1 MKLDAI
7 IDLDS
12 LQQIQ
17 DTFTKAT
24 GLAAIAVNYQG
35 EPLIRY
41 SSFTPF
47 CSKLREHPKYYEKCR
62 QSDAHSSLES
72 ARAGK
77 ICIHR
82 CHAGLIDFAIPII
95 VEGEYVASMLA
106 GQTKVDTYDNDLI
119 NKDLIKLSEDIFIDA
134 PELKEY
140 FDSIPVLPFNR
151 IYEAA
156 NLMYLIL
163 NHTIEQYLANKR
175 TLALLEEQKKKVELE
190 EQYNNLEIRLHH
202 SQVTPHFLFNAL
214 NVAGR
219 QAYLE
224 GAQKTQDII
233 YALAD
238 MYRYSMNYAGLL
250 IPVEQEVQ
258 NLRNYLFI
266 QTIRFGNLLKL
277 HIDIDDSIMEYIVPA
292 MGLQIFVENSIRH
305 GLEKKENMGTV
316 EIIGYKRNGRLRFE
330 ITDNGVGMP
339 ADRIKLLNEPN
350 FVGNPS
356 LKLAG
361 IGIYN
366 VHKRLQYFFH
376 DDYSVLFSAVPEGG
390 VMVEIAIPAKTVS
403 QVNMVS

>member
-1 MKLDAI
+1 MKLDEI
-7 IDLDS
+7 IDLDA

-17 DTFTKAT
+17 DTFGKAT

-35 EPLIRY
+35 DPLIRY

-47 CSKLREHPKYYEKCR
+47 CAKLREHPKYNEKCR

-72 ARAGK
+72 ARTGE

-106 GQTKVDTYDNDLI
+106 GQAKVDICDNDLI
-119 NKDLIKLSEDIFIDA
+119 NQDLIKLSADIFTDV

-140 FDSIPVLPFNR
+140 FDRIPVLPFNR
-151 IYEAA
+151 IHEAA
-156 NLMYLIL
+156 NLMYLTL
-163 NHTIEQYLANKR
+163 NHTVEQYLTNKK
-175 TLALLEEQKKKVELE
+175 TLTLLEEQKKKVELE
-190 EQYNNLEIRLHH
+190 QQYNDLEIKMHH

-214 NVAGR
+214 NAAGR

-224 GAQKTQDII
+224 GAQKTQNII

-250 IPVEQEVQ
+250 IPVEQEFQ

-266 QTIRFGNLLKL
+266 QTIRFGDLLNL
-277 HIDIDDSIMEYIVPA
+277 HIDVDEGIMEYIVPA
-292 MGLQIFVENSIRH
+292 MGLQIFVENSLRH

-316 EIIGYKRNGRLRFE
+316 EIIGYKRNGRLHFE
-330 ITDNGVGMP
+330 ITDNGIGIP
-339 ADRIKLLNEPN
+339 AERMKILNDSD
-350 FVGNPS
+350 FVNKPTP
-356 LKLAG
+356 KLAG

-366 VHKRLQYFFH
+366 VHKRLQYFFP
-376 DDYSVLFSAVPEGG
+376 DDYSVRFSMVPEGG
-390 VMVEIAIPAKTVS
+390 TRVDVSMPAKTAPQINV
-403 QVNMVS
+403 VN